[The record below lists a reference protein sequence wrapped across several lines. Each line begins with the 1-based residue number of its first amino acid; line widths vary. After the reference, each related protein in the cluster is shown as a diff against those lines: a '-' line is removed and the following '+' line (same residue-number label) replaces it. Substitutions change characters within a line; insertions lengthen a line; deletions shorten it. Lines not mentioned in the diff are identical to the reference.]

1 MTISSWSQISQSA
14 KYLHTIFIM
23 LYYTFY
29 KRESEVICWFTHDAW
44 LVKRWEHSAVSS
56 EPDSLQSL
64 GMSKG
69 ENQIGY
75 KEWTTRLALDS
86 SNGST
91 SGKKTME
98 QNLKTLREFRIS
110 YLANYKSRARI
121 IKTFSDMQVLEKMTC
136 EVQFLRELWKMSSPP
151 LRSNPRERKS
161 QDQGN
166 RTQIRAEVQGIVLAK
181 VKRSLRPTAAQPECL
196 GFWKRNI
203 RNNKQLNLPFSSY

>member
-1 MTISSWSQISQSA
+1 
-14 KYLHTIFIM
+14 M

-29 KRESEVICWFTHDAW
+29 KWESEVICWFTHDAW

-56 EPDSLQSL
+56 EPDSQQSL
-64 GMSKG
+64 GVSKG
-69 ENQIGY
+69 EKQIGY
-75 KEWTTRLALDS
+75 KERTTRLALDS

-91 SGKKTME
+91 SGEKTME

-121 IKTFSDMQVLEKMTC
+121 IKTFSDMWVLEKMTC
-136 EVQFLRELWKMSSPP
+136 QVQFLRELWKMSSPP

-166 RTQIRAEVQGIVLAK
+166 RTQ
-181 VKRSLRPTAAQPECL
+181 RSPRNCL
-196 GFWKRNI
+196 GKGKKKSEAKCSTTRMPGLLE
-203 RNNKQLNLPFSSY
+203 KKHP

>member
-1 MTISSWSQISQSA
+1 MAAHQAS
-14 KYLHTIFIM
+14 
-23 LYYTFY
+23 
-29 KRESEVICWFTHDAW
+29 
-44 LVKRWEHSAVSS
+44 
-56 EPDSLQSL
+56 PSL
-64 GMSKG
+64 GFS
-69 ENQIGY
+69 
-75 KEWTTRLALDS
+75 TRLALDS

-91 SGKKTME
+91 SGEKTME

-136 EVQFLRELWKMSSPP
+136 QVQFLRELWKMSSPP